1 MGAVVKI
8 AILTAMVILTVVS
21 MWTTYESLN
30 DSILPE
36 PTVRIHITDSF
47 IWDCSIFALGL
58 SFAIGLMLFAIKVA
72 VIDGQKRLN
81 IVGIIGLAVIAFISI
96 SFNMDVLYRR
106 ANSDFFIN
114 FSTTR
119 MTSVYED
126 YLVRAQAEL
135 GARRAE
141 LRKLV
146 ARQEGEL
153 DAEIRGLREAPEGYG
168 RIAKQEDYQLTLLSK
183 TTAVEL
189 EGIDEAI
196 KKKEEADALLASAAT
211 ESIDDI
217 EKLQQELRVV
227 IKDVAAATGIPLPPP
242 VKMENPL
249 FTVFAKLFDIR
260 NVGIKEIFFLLI
272 AIFLDL
278 GDIIGYSLVPNKKK
292 RTLKLITPAGPEPVS
307 ADLALPTH
315 LQERPQLDD
324 QSGVGGP
331 IEITDE
337 SEELAAAQG
346 AEGPPRPPSKRPFSF
361 RKR

>member
-1 MGAVVKI
+1 MGAIVKI
-8 AILTAMVILTVVS
+8 TILTAMVILTVVS

-36 PTVRIHITDSF
+36 PTIRIQLTESVS
-47 IWDCSIFALGL
+47 WDCSIFALGL

-96 SFNMDVLYRR
+96 SFNMDVLYRK
-106 ANSDFFIN
+106 ANRDFFIN

-126 YLVRAQAEL
+126 YLVAAQADL
-135 GARRAE
+135 TSRRAE
-141 LRKLV
+141 LRKVV

-168 RIAKQEDYQLTLLSK
+168 RIAKQEDYELTLLAK

-189 EGIDEAI
+189 QDIDEAI
-196 KKKEEADALLASAAT
+196 LKKEAADVILNSAAPET
-211 ESIDDI
+211 VDDI

-227 IKDVAAATGIPLPPP
+227 IKDVAAATNIPLPAP

-249 FTVFAKLFDIR
+249 FAVFAKLFDIR

-292 RTLKLITPAGPEPVS
+292 RGLQLTTPTGPEPVS
-307 ADLALPTH
+307 ADLAFPAH
-315 LQERPQLDD
+315 LREHPQLDD
-324 QSGVGGP
+324 QSGVGEP
-331 IEITDE
+331 LEITDE
-337 SEELAAAQG
+337 SERLAAAQG
-346 AEGPPRPPSKRPFSF
+346 ADQPSRPPAKRSFSF
-361 RKR
+361 RRR